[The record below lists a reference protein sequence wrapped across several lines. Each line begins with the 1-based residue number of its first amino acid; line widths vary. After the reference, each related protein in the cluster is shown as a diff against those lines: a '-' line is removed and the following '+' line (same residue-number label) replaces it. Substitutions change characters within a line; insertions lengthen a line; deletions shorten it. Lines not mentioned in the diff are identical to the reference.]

1 MTKELFIIFVTSLL
15 TTFLSGMELAFIS
28 ANRLRI
34 ELDRKQGVFATRI
47 IKKFIENSPRFI
59 TTMLICYNF
68 SLVVYGIFFIK
79 IMTPYFSLFISNQIL
94 LTIIQIVLIT
104 FIILIFTDLIP
115 KIIIKNS
122 ANKVLYIF
130 SVPIYIFY
138 FLLAPVTRFTIWFSN
153 LLLKLFFNVSIQK
166 SEKAV
171 FGKIDLNN
179 FLNENIQTSHIGNEV
194 DNDFKIFQNALQFSK
209 VKVRECFVPRT
220 EIVAIEVTESLEELK
235 KLFIETGFSKI
246 LIYKESIDNIIG
258 YFHSSELF
266 KKPKTIKE
274 CLNEMP
280 IVPETMAANKLLTQF
295 IQQQKSIA
303 LVVDEFGGTAGIVTL
318 EDVMEEIFGEIED
331 EHDHIDL
338 DEQKISNNEY
348 IFSGRHEID
357 YLNEKYFLNIPV
369 NDDYETLAGFILH
382 HHQSIPSVKDVII
395 ARNFKFEILKISTTR
410 IELVKLVILKSD

>member
-1 MTKELFIIFVTSLL
+1 
-15 TTFLSGMELAFIS
+15 
-28 ANRLRI
+28 
-34 ELDRKQGVFATRI
+34 
-47 IKKFIENSPRFI
+47 
-59 TTMLICYNF
+59 
-68 SLVVYGIFFIK
+68 
-79 IMTPYFSLFISNQIL
+79 MTPYFSLFISNQIL

-338 DEQKISNNEY
+338 DEQKINNNEY